1 MRKET
6 IYSVTV
12 DKDNKITFKVE
23 RYSDKKESDHFE
35 MFIVILV
42 VVILG
47 FFLLFIHWIV

>member
-12 DKDNKITFKVE
+12 DKDKITFKVE
-23 RYSDKKESDHFE
+23 RHSDKKESDNFE
-35 MFIVILV
+35 VFIVILV

-47 FFLLFIHWIV
+47 FFLLLFH